1 MASEKE
7 PLWLPMTHDEQ
18 SAIYRA
24 LILAFYL
31 EADPV
36 AAVKAGHI
44 LTGLTQPG
52 RRLGVT
58 CDPV

>member
-7 PLWLPMTHDEQ
+7 PLWLPMTEEEHG
-18 SAIYRA
+18 AIYRA

-31 EADPV
+31 EADP
-36 AAVKAGHI
+36 AAADMANYI
-44 LTGLTQPG
+44 LTGLLQPG